1 MLSTLS
7 LEAFTNRSWILV
19 QTILK
24 LAKSIDHKIIFAISI
39 NSISIIIPYF
49 EKVMIIKWKTSE
61 DREINSYGQ
70 NSIQLL
76 ITLNSV
82 FFRILNIKKAYW
94 QLRAATCVLFVF
106 QMTTGVFRDFGLY
119 FILTIYTIYSKVK
132 MTPKTPP
139 KIWWRFYWAFKISIF
154 FHRKFGKS

>member
-82 FFRILNIKKAYW
+82 FFPHFKHKKS
-94 QLRAATCVLFVF
+94 
-106 QMTTGVFRDFGLY
+106 
-119 FILTIYTIYSKVK
+119 ILTVACRNLRPFCLSNDNRGFSRFRVILYTYNLYNL
-132 MTPKTPP
+132 
-139 KIWWRFYWAFKISIF
+139 FQ
-154 FHRKFGKS
+154 GKNDPQDSP